1 MKLPATA
8 ALEDEFIRMFQT
20 GIGGANGLDALSS
33 WLMARLFIE
42 PGEMAMAD
50 LAEEAGYSL
59 ASVSNKCQVLE
70 RAGCIVKRTR
80 PGTRKVY
87 VYAHKDLIATF
98 MQQLEQVRH
107 TQTLVVIKEIPPM
120 IERYQTDDMPKEL
133 EERIALLQG
142 MYDDMKKID
151 GIITGMLER
160 LADVGGVRNGQ

>member
-8 ALEDEFIRMFQT
+8 ELEDEFIRMFQT
-20 GIGGANGLDALSS
+20 GMGGADGHDALSS

-59 ASVSNKCQVLE
+59 ASVSNKCRMLE
-70 RAGCIVKRTR
+70 HAGCIVKRTR

-98 MQQLEQVRH
+98 MRQLEQVRH

-120 IERYQTDDMPKEL
+120 IERYQTDNMP
-133 EERIALLQG
+133 EEMEKRIALLQG
-142 MYDDMKKID
+142 MYDDMKIID
-151 GIITGMLER
+151 GIVTGMLER
-160 LADVGGVRNGQ
+160 LANAGGDQNGQ